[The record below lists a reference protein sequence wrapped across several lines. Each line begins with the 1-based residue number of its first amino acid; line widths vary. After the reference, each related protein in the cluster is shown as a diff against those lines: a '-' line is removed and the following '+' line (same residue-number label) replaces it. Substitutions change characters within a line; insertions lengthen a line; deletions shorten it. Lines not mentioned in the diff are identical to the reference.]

1 MWNAHPP
8 LAFNPNTQEEG
19 MSIKTLIIASALLA
33 ATSAFAQNQ
42 NGQGAMSG
50 AATGAS
56 PNTGHQQQPQTPGG
70 QTNAQG
76 EQPTAGKTMQEKNTS
91 ITNDD
96 GGAKGTPGSTGTQ
109 SGTSPNGATK

>member
-1 MWNAHPP
+1 M
-8 LAFNPNTQEEG
+8 EEA
-19 MSIKTLIIASALLA
+19 MHIKTLIIVSAMFV
-33 ATSAFAQNQ
+33 ATTAFAQNQ
-42 NGQGAMSG
+42 NGQGAATG
-50 AATGAS
+50 AATGVS

-76 EQPTAGKTMQEKNTS
+76 EQPTAGKTMQEKSTS

-96 GGAKGTPGSTGTQ
+96 SGAKGAPGSTGTQ